1 MQDQIDLIMKSFIAD
16 CGYEPASEMF
26 DRLSPGK
33 KLRSKLLLNIA
44 QKDEK
49 SLRLCAIIELIQ
61 AASLLHDDVIDESS
75 VRRGKPS
82 INATY
87 GSKNAVMLGD
97 ILYSKAY
104 FELSKFESRIAAAL
118 SGAVTKLAVGE
129 LMDVSLSND
138 FNDDA
143 SKYLQMIYLKT
154 SALIEEVARCGA
166 FLKFGS
172 AENRGEISDM
182 SGAKNEGEISSS
194 SAAKDHDKISSAS
207 AKFGEYGKNLG
218 LAFQIID
225 DILDVTQSSEA
236 LGKPSLSDFAEGKT
250 TLPYI
255 YLYEN
260 LNDSERQKLK
270 SFFKKQLCQSEISWI
285 KAKFSE
291 HGIIERC
298 INEARAYGQ
307 KALEAVAEF
316 KNDKLEQIVR
326 DMIDREF

>member
-1 MQDQIDLIMKSFIAD
+1 MLDQIDLIMKSFIAD

-26 DRLSPGK
+26 DSLSSGK

-166 FLKFGS
+166 LLKFGG
-172 AENRGEISDM
+172 AENSGEISDM
-182 SGAKNEGEISSS
+182 SGAKNEGEIL

-260 LNDSERQKLK
+260 LDDAQRQKLK

-285 KAKFSE
+285 KTKFNE

>member
-1 MQDQIDLIMKSFIAD
+1 MLDQIDLIMKSFIAE

-118 SGAVTKLAVGE
+118 SLAVTKLAVGE
-129 LMDVSLSND
+129 LMDVSLSDD

-143 SKYLQMIYLKT
+143 GKYLQMIYLKT

-166 FLKFGS
+166 FLKFGG

-182 SGAKNEGEISSS
+182 SCAKNKGEIP

-236 LGKPSLSDFAEGKT
+236 LGKPSLSDFVEGKT

-260 LNDSERQKLK
+260 LDDAQRQKLK
-270 SFFKKQLCQSEISWI
+270 SFFKKQLCESEISWI
-285 KAKFSE
+285 KAKLSE

>member
-1 MQDQIDLIMKSFIAD
+1 
-16 CGYEPASEMF
+16 
-26 DRLSPGK
+26 
-33 KLRSKLLLNIA
+33 
-44 QKDEK
+44 
-49 SLRLCAIIELIQ
+49 
-61 AASLLHDDVIDESS
+61 
-75 VRRGKPS
+75 
-82 INATY
+82 
-87 GSKNAVMLGD
+87 
-97 ILYSKAY
+97 
-104 FELSKFESRIAAAL
+104 
-118 SGAVTKLAVGE
+118 
-129 LMDVSLSND
+129 
-138 FNDDA
+138 
-143 SKYLQMIYLKT
+143 MIYLKS

-166 FLKFGS
+166 FLKFGG

-182 SGAKNEGEISSS
+182 SGAKNEGEIP

-260 LNDSERQKLK
+260 LDDSERQKLK

-285 KAKFSE
+285 KAKLSE

>member
-16 CGYEPASEMF
+16 CGYEPANEMF

-118 SGAVTKLAVGE
+118 SLAVTKLAVGE
-129 LMDVSLSND
+129 LMDVSLSDD

-143 SKYLQMIYLKT
+143 GKYLQMIYLKT

-166 FLKFGS
+166 FLKFGG
-172 AENRGEISDM
+172 AENRSEISDM
-182 SGAKNEGEISSS
+182 SGAKNEVEIP

-260 LNDSERQKLK
+260 LDDAQRQKLR
-270 SFFKKQLCQSEISWI
+270 SFFKKQLRESEISWI

>member
-49 SLRLCAIIELIQ
+49 SLHLCAIIELIQ

-75 VRRGKPS
+75 MRRGKPS

-118 SGAVTKLAVGE
+118 SLAVTKLAVGE

-143 SKYLQMIYLKT
+143 SKYLQMIYLKS

-166 FLKFGS
+166 FLKFGG
-172 AENRGEISDM
+172 AENRGEISDIN
-182 SGAKNEGEISSS
+182 GAKNEGRNPN
-194 SAAKDHDKISSAS
+194 AAKDHDKISSAS

-260 LNDSERQKLK
+260 LNDSERQKLR
-270 SFFKKQLCQSEISWI
+270 SFFKKQLCESEISWI
-285 KAKFSE
+285 KTKFSE

>member
-61 AASLLHDDVIDESS
+61 AASLLHDDVIDESL

-166 FLKFGS
+166 FLKFGG

-182 SGAKNEGEISSS
+182 SGTKNEVEISSS
-194 SAAKDHDKISSAS
+194 STAKDHDKISSAS

-255 YLYEN
+255 YLHGA
-260 LNDSERQKLK
+260 LAGVERQKLK

-285 KAKFSE
+285 KTKLSE

-298 INEARAYGQ
+298 INEACAYGQ

>member
-104 FELSKFESRIAAAL
+104 FELSKFESCIAAAL

-166 FLKFGS
+166 FLKFGG
-172 AENRGEISDM
+172 AENRGEISDIN
-182 SGAKNEGEISSS
+182 GAKNEDRNPK
-194 SAAKDHDKISSAS
+194 AAKDNDKISSAS
-207 AKFGEYGKNLG
+207 VKFGEYGKNLG

-260 LNDSERQKLK
+260 LDDSERQKLK
-270 SFFKKQLCQSEISWI
+270 SFFKKQLRESEISWI
-285 KAKFSE
+285 KAKLSE

>member
-166 FLKFGS
+166 FLKFGGT
-172 AENRGEISDM
+172 ENSSEISDM
-182 SGAKNEGEISSS
+182 NCAKNGGEIS

-260 LNDSERQKLK
+260 LDDADRQKLK
-270 SFFKKQLCQSEISWI
+270 TFFKKQLRQSEISWI
-285 KAKFSE
+285 KTKFSE

>member
-104 FELSKFESRIAAAL
+104 FELSKFESRIAATL
-118 SGAVTKLAVGE
+118 SLAVTKLAVGE

-166 FLKFGS
+166 FLKFGG

-182 SGAKNEGEISSS
+182 SGAKNEGGIPST
-194 SAAKDHDKISSAS
+194 AKDHDKISSAS

-225 DILDVTQSSEA
+225 DILDVTQSSKA

-260 LNDSERQKLK
+260 LDDAQRQKLK
-270 SFFKKQLCQSEISWI
+270 SFFKKQLRESEISWI
-285 KAKFSE
+285 KAKLSE
-291 HGIIERC
+291 YGVIERC

-307 KALEAVAEF
+307 KALEAVTEF

>member
-104 FELSKFESRIAAAL
+104 FELSKFENHIAAAL
-118 SGAVTKLAVGE
+118 SLAVTKLAVGE
-129 LMDVSLSND
+129 LMDVSLSDD

-166 FLKFGS
+166 FLKFGG
-172 AENRGEISDM
+172 AENRSEISDIN
-182 SGAKNEGEISSS
+182 GAKNEDRNPK
-194 SAAKDHDKISSAS
+194 AAKDHDKISSAS

-225 DILDVTQSSEA
+225 DILDVTQSSEV

-260 LNDSERQKLK
+260 LDDAQRQKLK
-270 SFFKKQLCQSEISWI
+270 SFFKKQLRESEISWI
-285 KAKFSE
+285 KAKLSE

>member
-118 SGAVTKLAVGE
+118 SLAVTKLAVGE
-129 LMDVSLSND
+129 LMDVSLSDD

-166 FLKFGS
+166 FLKFGG
-172 AENRGEISDM
+172 AENRGEISAM
-182 SGAKNEGEISSS
+182 SGAKNESKIPN
-194 SAAKDHDKISSAS
+194 AAKDHDKILSAS

-260 LNDSERQKLK
+260 LDDSERQKLK

-285 KAKFSE
+285 KAKLSE

>member
-104 FELSKFESRIAAAL
+104 FELSKFESCIAAAL
-118 SGAVTKLAVGE
+118 SLAVTKLAVGE
-129 LMDVSLSND
+129 LMDVSLSDD

-166 FLKFGS
+166 FLKFGG

-182 SGAKNEGEISSS
+182 SRTENEVEIP

-260 LNDSERQKLK
+260 LDDAQRQKLK
-270 SFFKKQLCQSEISWI
+270 SFFKKQLRESEISWI
-285 KAKFSE
+285 KAKLSE

-298 INEARAYGQ
+298 INEAHAYGQ

-316 KNDKLEQIVR
+316 ENDKLEQIVR

>member
-1 MQDQIDLIMKSFIAD
+1 MLDQIDLIMKSFIAD
-16 CGYEPASEMF
+16 CGYEPANEMF
-26 DRLSPGK
+26 AKLSSGK

-166 FLKFGS
+166 FLKFGG
-172 AENRGEISDM
+172 AENRSEISDIN
-182 SGAKNEGEISSS
+182 GAKNEDRNPK
-194 SAAKDHDKISSAS
+194 AAKDHDKISSAS

-260 LNDSERQKLK
+260 LDDAQRQKLK
-270 SFFKKQLCQSEISWI
+270 SFFKKQLSESEISWI

-291 HGIIERC
+291 HGVIERC
-298 INEARAYGQ
+298 INEARTYGQ

>member
-129 LMDVSLSND
+129 LMDVSLSDD

-166 FLKFGS
+166 FLKFGG
-172 AENRGEISDM
+172 AENRGEISDIN
-182 SGAKNEGEISSS
+182 GAKNEGEIS

-270 SFFKKQLCQSEISWI
+270 SFFKKQLRQSEISWI
-285 KAKFSE
+285 KAKLSE

>member
-104 FELSKFESRIAAAL
+104 FELSKFESCIAAAL
-118 SGAVTKLAVGE
+118 SLAVTKLAVGE

-166 FLKFGS
+166 FLKFGD
-172 AENRGEISDM
+172 AENRSEISDM
-182 SGAKNEGEISSS
+182 SGAKNEVEIP

-207 AKFGEYGKNLG
+207 AKFGEYGKKLG

-285 KAKFSE
+285 KAKLSE

-307 KALEAVAEF
+307 KALEAVVEF

>member
-1 MQDQIDLIMKSFIAD
+1 M
-16 CGYEPASEMF
+16 
-26 DRLSPGK
+26 
-33 KLRSKLLLNIA
+33 
-44 QKDEK
+44 
-49 SLRLCAIIELIQ
+49 
-61 AASLLHDDVIDESS
+61 
-75 VRRGKPS
+75 RRGKPS

-129 LMDVSLSND
+129 LMDVSLSDD

-166 FLKFGS
+166 FLKFGG
-172 AENRGEISDM
+172 AENRGEISDIN
-182 SGAKNEGEISSS
+182 GAKNEDRNPK
-194 SAAKDHDKISSAS
+194 AAKDHDEISSAS
-207 AKFGEYGKNLG
+207 VKFGEYGKNLG

-260 LNDSERQKLK
+260 LDDAQRQKLK

-285 KAKFSE
+285 KAKLSE

>member
-118 SGAVTKLAVGE
+118 SLAVTKLAVGE

-166 FLKFGS
+166 FLKFGG
-172 AENRGEISDM
+172 AENRGEILDM
-182 SGAKNEGEISSS
+182 NGAKNEVEIS

-207 AKFGEYGKNLG
+207 VKFGEYGKNLG

-260 LNDSERQKLK
+260 LDDAQQQKLK
-270 SFFKKQLCQSEISWI
+270 TFFKKQLRQSEISWI
-285 KAKFSE
+285 KAKLSE

>member
-154 SALIEEVARCGA
+154 SALIEEVARCGV
-166 FLKFGS
+166 FLKFGG

-182 SGAKNEGEISSS
+182 SGAKNEVEISN
-194 SAAKDHDKISSAS
+194 AAKDHDKISSAS
-207 AKFGEYGKNLG
+207 VKFGEYGKNLG

-260 LNDSERQKLK
+260 LNDSERQKLR

-285 KAKFSE
+285 KAKLSE

>member
-129 LMDVSLSND
+129 LMDVSLSDD

-166 FLKFGS
+166 FLKFGG

-182 SGAKNEGEISSS
+182 SCAKNGGEIS

-260 LNDSERQKLK
+260 LDNADRQKLK
-270 SFFKKQLCQSEISWI
+270 TFFKKQLRQSEISWI
-285 KAKFSE
+285 KAKLSE

-307 KALEAVAEF
+307 KALEAVVEF

>member
-1 MQDQIDLIMKSFIAD
+1 MLDQIDLIMKSFIAD
-16 CGYEPASEMF
+16 CGYEPANEMF
-26 DRLSPGK
+26 AKLSPGK

-129 LMDVSLSND
+129 LMDVSLSDD

-166 FLKFGS
+166 FLKFSS
-172 AENRGEISDM
+172 AKNRGEISDI
-182 SGAKNEGEISSS
+182 SGAKNEDEIP

-260 LNDSERQKLK
+260 LNDAQRQKLR

-285 KAKFSE
+285 KAKLSE

>member
-104 FELSKFESRIAAAL
+104 FELSKFESCIAAAL
-118 SGAVTKLAVGE
+118 SLAVTKLAVGE
-129 LMDVSLSND
+129 LMDVSLSDD

-166 FLKFGS
+166 FLKFGG

-182 SGAKNEGEISSS
+182 SRTENEVEIP

-236 LGKPSLSDFAEGKT
+236 LGKPSLSDFVEGKT

-260 LNDSERQKLK
+260 LDDSERQKLK

-285 KAKFSE
+285 KTKFSE

>member
-1 MQDQIDLIMKSFIAD
+1 
-16 CGYEPASEMF
+16 
-26 DRLSPGK
+26 
-33 KLRSKLLLNIA
+33 
-44 QKDEK
+44 
-49 SLRLCAIIELIQ
+49 
-61 AASLLHDDVIDESS
+61 
-75 VRRGKPS
+75 
-82 INATY
+82 
-87 GSKNAVMLGD
+87 MLGD

-166 FLKFGS
+166 FLKFGG
-172 AENRGEISDM
+172 AENRGEISDIN
-182 SGAKNEGEISSS
+182 GAKNEDRNPN
-194 SAAKDHDKISSAS
+194 AAKDHDKILSAS

-260 LNDSERQKLK
+260 LDDAQRQKLK
-270 SFFKKQLCQSEISWI
+270 TFFKKQLRESEISWI
-285 KAKFSE
+285 KAKLSE

>member
-1 MQDQIDLIMKSFIAD
+1 MQDQIDLIMKNFIAD

-26 DRLSPGK
+26 DKLSPGK

-104 FELSKFESRIAAAL
+104 FELSKFESCIAAAL
-118 SGAVTKLAVGE
+118 SLAVTKLAVGE
-129 LMDVSLSND
+129 LMDVSLSDD

-166 FLKFGS
+166 FLKFGG

-182 SGAKNEGEISSS
+182 SGAKNGGKTPNT
-194 SAAKDHDKISSAS
+194 AKDHDKISSAS

-260 LNDSERQKLK
+260 LDDSERQKLK

>member
-104 FELSKFESRIAAAL
+104 FELSKFESRIAATL
-118 SGAVTKLAVGE
+118 SLAVTKLAVGE

-166 FLKFGS
+166 FLKFGD
-172 AENRGEISDM
+172 AENRGEISDI
-182 SGAKNEGEISSS
+182 SCAKNESKIP
-194 SAAKDHDKISSAS
+194 SAAKDHDKISSTS

-260 LNDSERQKLK
+260 LDDSERQKLK

-285 KAKFSE
+285 KAKLSE

>member
-1 MQDQIDLIMKSFIAD
+1 MLDQIDLIMKSFIAD

-129 LMDVSLSND
+129 LMDVSLSDD

-166 FLKFGS
+166 FLKFSS
-172 AENRGEISDM
+172 AKNRGEISDI
-182 SGAKNEGEISSS
+182 SGAKNEDEIP

-260 LNDSERQKLK
+260 LNDAQRQKLK

-285 KAKFSE
+285 KTKFSE

-298 INEARAYGQ
+298 INEARTYGQ
-307 KALEAVAEF
+307 KSLEAVAEF

>member
-1 MQDQIDLIMKSFIAD
+1 MLDQIDLIMKSFIAE

-166 FLKFGS
+166 FLKFGG
-172 AENRGEISDM
+172 AENRGEISDIN
-182 SGAKNEGEISSS
+182 GAKNEVEIP

-260 LNDSERQKLK
+260 LDDAQRQKLK
-270 SFFKKQLCQSEISWI
+270 SFFKKQLRESEISWI
-285 KAKFSE
+285 KAKLSE
-291 HGIIERC
+291 HGVIERC

>member
-1 MQDQIDLIMKSFIAD
+1 MQDQIDLIMKNFIAD

-166 FLKFGS
+166 FLKFGG

-182 SGAKNEGEISSS
+182 SCAKNEGEIP

-207 AKFGEYGKNLG
+207 VKFGEYGKNLG

-270 SFFKKQLCQSEISWI
+270 SFFKKQLRQSEISWI
-285 KAKFSE
+285 KAKLSE

>member
-1 MQDQIDLIMKSFIAD
+1 MLDQIDLIMKSFIAD
-16 CGYEPASEMF
+16 CGYEPANEMF
-26 DRLSPGK
+26 DKLSPGK

-118 SGAVTKLAVGE
+118 SLAVTKLAVGE
-129 LMDVSLSND
+129 LMDVSLSDD

-166 FLKFGS
+166 FLKFGG
-172 AENRGEISDM
+172 AENRSEISDM
-182 SGAKNEGEISSS
+182 SGAKNEGEIL

-260 LNDSERQKLK
+260 LDDSERQKLK

-285 KAKFSE
+285 KAKLSE